1 MSNRTVDEINRQK
14 LAKADESLEILIKLT
29 EQMDAKAN
37 EVNTE
42 LKQDLNENNT
52 KENEDTA
59 DATGN

>member
-1 MSNRTVDEINRQK
+1 MSNRTVDEINRQ
-14 LAKADESLEILIKLT
+14 KLT

-52 KENEDTA
+52 KENEDAA